1 MGSDPDRP
9 SPAYALTATSGR
21 VRRLFPSRRKGPYPP
36 CVVQLLKGGDPV
48 SHCLQPRSQVV
59 TWSLKN
65 EVSA

>member
-1 MGSDPDRP
+1 M
-9 SPAYALTATSGR
+9 
-21 VRRLFPSRRKGPYPP
+21 
-36 CVVQLLKGGDPV
+36 

>member
-1 MGSDPDRP
+1 M
-9 SPAYALTATSGR
+9 
-21 VRRLFPSRRKGPYPP
+21 
-36 CVVQLLKGGDPV
+36 KGGDPV